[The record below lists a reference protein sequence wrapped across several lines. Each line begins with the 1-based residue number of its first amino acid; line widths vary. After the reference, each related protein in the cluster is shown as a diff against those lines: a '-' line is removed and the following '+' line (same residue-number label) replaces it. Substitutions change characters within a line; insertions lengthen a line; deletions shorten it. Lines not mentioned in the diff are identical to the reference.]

1 MKLATIARLLMVGD
15 DNCDIED
22 DDDDANDDDD
32 DDGEIAKL
40 VLCRQLASYEEEG
53 SAFKVTEDIDPY
65 FVIQTIIMVRIIIIL
80 IMIIVIQV
88 TIMVRMRIIMV
99 VFMIIIIGH

>member
-1 MKLATIARLLMVGD
+1 MLKLTTIARLLMVGD

-65 FVIQTIIMVRIIIIL
+65 LAIPIIMLVVM
-80 IMIIVIQV
+80 IMNIKSLKSYPLCN
-88 TIMVRMRIIMV
+88 
-99 VFMIIIIGH
+99 